1 MRYAVIA
8 PGATHGRL
16 VTVRQTAGGLEA
28 AEEPAPAG
36 LLATTR
42 DAGFTEGAV
51 VVDIAS
57 VGSVTG
63 EPEDDP
69 LAQFTY
75 AGPELEALH
84 ADYVAQGRVDDR
96 APTQAAGEIAIDAPP
111 ARVWSTLAEVEGW
124 PSIRADISDVHT
136 EGPAAPDIRFTW
148 RAGPNQV
155 TSRFGMVEPGRRLTW
170 TTAAPGARLAHVYD
184 FTPSSTGTLLR
195 CRESL
200 AAPIL
205 ARFIPSTALQAGVNS
220 WLAGVKAVA
229 ET

>member
-111 ARVWSTLAEVEGW
+111 ARVWATLAEVEG
-124 PSIRADISDVHT
+124 
-136 EGPAAPDIRFTW
+136 FTW

-220 WLAGVKAVA
+220 WLSGVKAVA